1 MQVVGVVKGKESAVE
16 IKIYITLKIGLIF
29 KMCFFLHMLQKLFFY
44 AGCQFLHITDVL
56 PCWIEDW
63 NKHLECLF
71 WFWYPLLTP
80 KFQG

>member
-16 IKIYITLKIGLIF
+16 TKIYITLKIGLIF

-56 PCWIEDW
+56 PC
-63 NKHLECLF
+63 
-71 WFWYPLLTP
+71 
-80 KFQG
+80 